1 MKDIH
6 AAIIFLIISFVT
18 WLSVSFRISSI
29 IIYEVEIFAET
40 KKAVIFYI
48 INMSIASALT
58 LLSYEIVLI
67 FQRVEY

>member
-29 IIYEVEIFAET
+29 IINEEEIFAET

-48 INMSIASALT
+48 NHICLFDYLFISS
-58 LLSYEIVLI
+58 
-67 FQRVEY
+67 

>member
-29 IIYEVEIFAET
+29 IINEEEIFAET

-48 INMSIASALT
+48 INMCIASALT
-58 LLSYEIVLI
+58 LLCYEIVLI
-67 FQRVEY
+67 FQRVA